1 MLYEAQLRGIDVA
14 DVIAA
19 EVVPSDPFARR
30 LAIGVWTRVDEF
42 DARIGALLRD
52 GWTLDRLAVLDRWVL
67 RLGLHEL
74 DAGEAPPA
82 VVMSEAVELAAAYGA
97 TDESPRFVNGLLAAA
112 ARR

>member
-14 DVIAA
+14 DVLAA

-30 LAIGVWTRVDEF
+30 LATGVWARTEEL
-42 DARIGALLRD
+42 DARIEVLLRD
-52 GWTLDRLAVLDRWVL
+52 GWSLDRLAVLDRWVL

-74 DAGEAPPA
+74 DTGEAPPA
-82 VVMSEAVELAAAYGA
+82 VVMSEAVELAATYGA

-112 ARR
+112 ARS